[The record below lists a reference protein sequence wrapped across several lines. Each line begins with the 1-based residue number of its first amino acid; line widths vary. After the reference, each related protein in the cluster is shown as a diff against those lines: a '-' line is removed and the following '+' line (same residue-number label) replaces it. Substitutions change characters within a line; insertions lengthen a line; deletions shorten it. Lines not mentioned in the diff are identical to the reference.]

1 MRTKCQP
8 LSEAERYSPDFKD
21 GLSSEQVKKRVE
33 EGFVNKTKMVVGKT
47 VWEIIRSNILTF
59 FNILL
64 FTIAGFMI
72 YANVNDTDP
81 ETKWYTGLFFIIIL
95 TSNIIIGLYQDVHA
109 KHLMTKMRL
118 ITTQKITVIRD
129 SKEVKIDPSEVVLDD
144 ILSLTGNDQIVSD
157 GVILEGNVFINESLL
172 TGESVNVSKT
182 VGDVIY
188 SGTYVVSGHC
198 HARVEKVGSENYIET
213 IASKAKSVKRNPS
226 HILKSLKILF
236 RVLGMI
242 VIFGFLSITLTYVIL
257 GSFRTKQDFI
267 NIIGPLSGQ
276 FVAMIPAGLNLL
288 TSMALAS
295 GVVSLYRKNANVQDL
310 YSIEMLARTDVL
322 CVDKTGTITDGTMEV
337 VDVVPLNLVGV
348 AINEEDVNLIVSNI
362 VKATADNN
370 MTAEALKK
378 YFRQYSVLEVSKVLP
393 FNSDNKYS
401 GVTFATGLTYLMGA
415 AEFMNIE
422 LKEEIATQSE
432 KYTSKG
438 YRVLHLA
445 KGSGIIDNGKYE
457 GKLSPLAFIVLQ
469 DHIKENA
476 KKTFEWFKENGVA
489 IKVISGDNA
498 ITVSEIAKQAGIEGA
513 EAYISLE
520 GMSLDEVREI
530 ATQYSVFGRVTPE
543 QKEVIVEALKAS
555 GKTVAMTGDG
565 VNDILALKS
574 ADCSIAMNSGSPAAK
589 NVSHVVLMNNDFATM
604 PDIVAE
610 GRRVINNLQRTG
622 SLFLSKTF
630 FAIVMSVAFWI
641 VSLSTK
647 NHYSYPFST
656 NNLLIWETL
665 GIGLSAFF
673 ISLEPNS
680 APIKRGFLRNIL
692 RKAVPSAIVVLSAVL
707 VTYLLYIIH
716 IKGLLY
722 TGVDKFGY
730 MTQESKVGRYG
741 ATAIA
746 VMSFSFLSLLNLYII
761 CRPLNKYRGTVVI
774 SAAVITTIIFIIVA
788 TTDSARN
795 VLNLDFTKITFEN
808 IIVAI
813 AIVISIMAT
822 RLFISTIHAIRKEY
836 RNKHDQN
843 Q

>member
-1 MRTKCQP
+1 MRIKSKS
-8 LSEAERYSPDFKD
+8 LLEAERYNPEFKT
-21 GLSSEQVKKRVE
+21 GLSHKQVEQRKLS
-33 EGFVNKTKMVVGKT
+33 GFVNKTKVVVGKT
-47 VWEIIRSNILTF
+47 VWEILRSNVFTF

-64 FTIAGFMI
+64 FAIAGFMI

-81 ETKWYTGLFFIIIL
+81 GTKWHTGLFFVIIL
-95 TSNIIIGLYQDVHA
+95 LSNIIIGLYEDIHA

-118 ITTQKITVIRD
+118 ITTQKTTVVRE
-129 SKEVKIDPSEVVLDD
+129 SKEEKIEPSEVVLDD
-144 ILSLTGNDQIVSD
+144 VLSLSGNDQIVAD

-172 TGESVNVSKT
+172 TGESINVSKT

-198 HARVEKVGSENYIET
+198 YARVEKVGSENYIET

-226 HILKSLKILF
+226 HILKSLKTLF
-236 RVLGMI
+236 RILGMI

-257 GSFRTKQDFI
+257 GSFKTNEDFI

-337 VDVVPLNLVGV
+337 VEVVPLNLVGT

-362 VKATADNN
+362 VNATADNN

-378 YFRQYSVLEVSKVLP
+378 YFKQYSQLEVSKVLP

-401 GVTFATGLTYLMGA
+401 GVTFSTGLTYLVGA

-422 LKEEIATQSE
+422 LKNEIAIQSE

-438 YRVLHLA
+438 YRVLLLA
-445 KGSGIIDNGKYE
+445 KGSGFINNDKYE

-513 EAYISLE
+513 DAYVSLE

-543 QKEVIVEALKAS
+543 QKEVIVEALKKA

-630 FAIVMSVAFWI
+630 FAIVMSVVFWV
-641 VSLSTK
+641 VSLSSK
-647 NHYSYPFST
+647 NQYSYPFST

-673 ISLEPNS
+673 VSLEPNS
-680 APIKRGFLRNIL
+680 APIKRGFLRNIM
-692 RKAVPSAIVVLSAVL
+692 RKAVPSAIVILSAVL
-707 VTYLLYIIH
+707 ISYLLYFIH
-716 IKGLLY
+716 IGGFFY
-722 TGVDKFGY
+722 TGVDSFGY
-730 MTQESKVGRYG
+730 LTQNSHAGRYG

-761 CRPLNKYRGTVVI
+761 CRPLTKYRGVVVVSATIIAALVYVVI
-774 SAAVITTIIFIIVA
+774 GTTGG
-788 TTDSARN
+788 SRN
-795 VLNLDFTKITFEN
+795 ILGLDFTKISVEN
-808 IIVAI
+808 AIVMI
-813 AIVISIMAT
+813 AICLSITAI
-822 RLFISTIHAIRKEY
+822 RLFISTMHAIRKEY
-836 RNKHDQN
+836 QKKHD
-843 Q
+843 

>member
-1 MRTKCQP
+1 MRIKGKS
-8 LSEAERYSPDFKD
+8 LSEAERYNPDFKA
-21 GLSSEQVKKRVE
+21 GLSKKQVEQRKLD
-33 EGFVNKTKMVVGKT
+33 GFVNKTKVVVGKT
-47 VWEIIRSNILTF
+47 AWEIVRSNVLTF

-64 FTIAGFMI
+64 FAIAGFMI

-81 ETKWYTGLFFIIIL
+81 GTRWHTGLFFVIIL
-95 TSNIIIGLYQDVHA
+95 LSNIIIGLYEDIHA

-118 ITTQKITVIRD
+118 ITTQKTTVIRE
-129 SKEVKIDPSEVVLDD
+129 SKEEKIEPSDVVLDD
-144 ILSLTGNDQIVSD
+144 ILSLSGNDQIVAD

-172 TGESVNVSKT
+172 TGESINVSKT

-198 HARVEKVGSENYIET
+198 YARVEKVGTENYIET

-226 HILKSLKILF
+226 HILRSLKTLF
-236 RVLGMI
+236 RILGMI

-257 GSFRTKQDFI
+257 GSFKTNEDFI

-337 VDVVPLNLVGV
+337 VEVVPLNLVGT

-362 VKATADNN
+362 VNATADNN

-378 YFRQYSVLEVSKVLP
+378 YFKQYSQLDVSKVLP

-401 GVTFATGLTYLMGA
+401 GVTFSTGLTYLIGA

-422 LKEEIATQSE
+422 LKKEIAIQSE

-438 YRVLHLA
+438 YRVLLLA
-445 KGSGIIDNGKYE
+445 KGSGVIDNDKYE

-513 EAYISLE
+513 DAYVSLE
-520 GMSLDEVREI
+520 GKSLDEVSEI

-543 QKEVIVEALKAS
+543 QKEVIVEALKKA

-565 VNDILALKS
+565 VNDILALKC

-630 FAIVMSVAFWI
+630 FAIVMSVIFWV
-641 VSLSTK
+641 VSLSSK
-647 NHYSYPFST
+647 NQYSYPFST

-673 ISLEPNS
+673 VSLEPNS
-680 APIKRGFLRNIL
+680 APIKRGFLRNIM
-692 RKAVPSAIVVLSAVL
+692 RKAVPSAIVILCAVFIS
-707 VTYLLYIIH
+707 YLLYFIH
-716 IKGLLY
+716 IGGLFY
-722 TGVDKFGY
+722 TGVDSFGY
-730 MTQESKVGRYG
+730 LTQNSHAGRYG

-761 CRPLNKYRGTVVI
+761 CRPLTKYRGAVVI
-774 SAAVITTIIFIIVA
+774 SATVIAAIVYVIIGTTGG
-788 TTDSARN
+788 ARN
-795 VLNLDFTKITFEN
+795 ILGLDFTKITLEN
-808 IIVAI
+808 AIVVI
-813 AIVISIMAT
+813 AICLSITAI
-822 RLFISTIHAIRKEY
+822 RLFISSIHAIRKEY
-836 RNKHDQN
+836 QKKHD
-843 Q
+843 

>member
-1 MRTKCQP
+1 MRTRAKS
-8 LSEAERYSPDFKD
+8 LSEVERFNPDFNN
-21 GLSSEQVKKRVE
+21 GLTAEQVNKRIE
-33 EGFVNKTKMVVGKT
+33 EGLVNKTKMVVGKT
-47 VWEIIRSNILTF
+47 TWEIIRSNVLTF

-72 YANVNDTDP
+72 YANVNDGDP
-81 ETKWYTGLFFIIIL
+81 NTKWFSGIFFVVIL
-95 TSNIIIGLYQDVHA
+95 LSNIIIGLYEDIHA
-109 KHLMTKMRL
+109 KHLMKKMRL

-129 SKEVKIDPSEVVLDD
+129 GKEVKIDPSEVVLDD
-144 ILSLTGNDQIVSD
+144 ILSLSGNDQIVSD
-157 GVILEGNVFINESLL
+157 GVILDGNVFINESLL

-182 VGDVIY
+182 VGDTVY

-198 HARVEKVGSENYIET
+198 HVKVEKVGAENYIET

-226 HILKSLKILF
+226 HILRSLKVLF
-236 RVLGMI
+236 RILGMI

-257 GSFRTKQDFI
+257 GSFNTKEDFI
-267 NIIGPLSGQ
+267 RIIGPLSGQ

-310 YSIEMLARTDVL
+310 FSIEMLARTDVL

-337 VDVVPLNLVGV
+337 VEVVPLNIIGS
-348 AINEEDVNLIVSNI
+348 AINEEDINLVVSNI
-362 VKATADNN
+362 LKATADNN
-370 MTAEALKK
+370 MTAEALKN
-378 YFRQYSVLEVSKVLP
+378 YFKLFNELEVTKALP

-401 GVTFATGLTYLMGA
+401 GVTFSTGLTYLLGA
-415 AEFMNIE
+415 AEFLDIE
-422 LKEEIATQSE
+422 LKQEVLAQSE

-438 YRVLHLA
+438 NRVLLLA
-445 KGSGIIDNGKYE
+445 KGNGIINEGKYE
-457 GKLSPLAFIVLQ
+457 GKLTPLAFIVLQ

-476 KKTFEWFKENGVA
+476 KKTFTWFKENGVA

-520 GMSLDEVREI
+520 GKSLDEVREI

-543 QKEVIVEALKAS
+543 QKEVIVESLKNS

-565 VNDILALKS
+565 VNDILALKC

-630 FAIVMSVAFWI
+630 FAIVMSVVFWI
-641 VSLSTK
+641 VSLSTR
-647 NHYSYPFST
+647 NQFSYPFST

-673 ISLEPNS
+673 VSLEPNS
-680 APIKRGFLRNIL
+680 APIKRGFLRNIM
-692 RKAVPSAIVVLSAVL
+692 RKAVPSVIVILSAIFVS
-707 VTYLLYIIH
+707 YFLLFLNE
-716 IKGLLY
+716 KGFLY
-722 TGVDKFGY
+722 TGVSEFGY
-730 MTQESKVGRYG
+730 STFNSNLGRYG

-761 CRPLNKYRGTVVI
+761 CRPLTKYRGAVVI
-774 SAAVITTIIFIIVA
+774 SASIIAVIIYVIVA
-788 TTDSARN
+788 FRASPRN
-795 VLNLDFTKITFEN
+795 ILGLDFTKITYEN
-808 IIVAI
+808 ILVTIGI
-813 AIVISIMAT
+813 FISITAVRM
-822 RLFISTIHAIRKEY
+822 FISTMHAIRKEY
-836 RNKHDQN
+836 KNKNDQN
-843 Q
+843 

>member
-1 MRTKCQP
+1 MRKKARP
-8 LSEAERYSPDFKD
+8 LSEAERYNPDFKT
-21 GLSSEQVKKRVE
+21 GLSHEQVEKRKLD
-33 EGFVNKTKMVVGKT
+33 GFVNKTKMIVGKT
-47 VWEIIRSNILTF
+47 VWEIISSNILTF

-64 FTIAGFMI
+64 FIIAGFMI

-81 ETKWYTGLFFIIIL
+81 NTKWYTGIFFVLIL
-95 TSNIIIGLYQDVHA
+95 LSNIIIGLYEDFHA

-118 ITTQKITVIRD
+118 ITTQKATVIRD
-129 SKEVKIDPSEVVLDD
+129 SVEEKVDPSEIVLDD
-144 ILSLTGNDQIVSD
+144 ILSLSGNDQIVSD

-172 TGESVNVSKT
+172 TGESINVSKT

-198 HARVEKVGSENYIET
+198 YARVDKVGAENYIET
-213 IASKAKSVKRNPS
+213 IAAKAKSVKRNPS
-226 HILKSLKILF
+226 HILHSLNKLFKI
-236 RVLGMI
+236 LGMI
-242 VIFGFLSITLTYVIL
+242 VIFGFTSIVVTYAIL
-257 GSFRTKQDFI
+257 GSFNTKQDFI
-267 NIIGPLSGQ
+267 NTIGPLSGQ

-295 GVVSLYRKNANVQDL
+295 GVISLYRKNANVQDL

-337 VDVVPLNLVGV
+337 VEVVPLNLVGA

-362 VKATADNN
+362 VEATADNN
-370 MTAEALKK
+370 MTAEAMKK
-378 YFRQYSVLEVSKVLP
+378 FFTQYSKLEVSKVLP

-401 GVTFATGLTYLMGA
+401 GVTFSTGLTYIIGA

-422 LKEEIATQSE
+422 LKQEIAIQSE
-432 KYTSKG
+432 KYTTKG
-438 YRVLHLA
+438 YRVLLLA
-445 KGSGIIDNGKYE
+445 KGSGVIENGKYE

-469 DHIKENA
+469 DHIKETA

-513 EAYISLE
+513 EAYVSLE

-543 QKEVIVEALKAS
+543 QKEVIVDTLKKS

-589 NVSHVVLMNNDFATM
+589 NVSHVVLMTNDFATM

-630 FAIVMSVAFWI
+630 FAITMSLVFWI
-641 VSLSTK
+641 VSLATK
-647 NHYSYPFST
+647 NKYSYPFST
-656 NNLLIWETL
+656 NNLIVWETM

-680 APIKRGFLRNIL
+680 APIKRGFLRNIM
-692 RKAVPSAIVVLSAVL
+692 RKAVPSVIVILSAVL
-707 VTYLLYIIH
+707 ISYFLYFAH
-716 IKGLLY
+716 IGGLFY
-722 TGVDKFGY
+722 TGIDSFGY
-730 MTQESKVGRYG
+730 VTQNSNLGRYG
-741 ATAIA
+741 ATAVA
-746 VMSFSFLSLLNLYII
+746 VMSFSLLSLINLYII
-761 CRPLNKYRGTVVI
+761 CRPLTKYRGAVVI
-774 SAAVITTIIFIIVA
+774 GASVITAIAYIVIASSGSSRNILGLDFAKITYENFIAVGAIFIGVTA
-788 TTDSARN
+788 
-795 VLNLDFTKITFEN
+795 V
-808 IIVAI
+808 
-813 AIVISIMAT
+813 
-822 RLFISTIHAIRKEY
+822 RLFISSMHAIRKEY
-836 RNKHDQN
+836 RKKNDQN